1 MLHDPLYDMYKPH
14 CWRSLADSNDI
25 VLRTYSG
32 VKKAVSLDLPEV
44 VANAEA
50 PKDVEDR
57 LEYGSYNFIKDKVTR
72 QADVYVFRHIFHDWS
87 DQYAAKI
94 LSNLLPALKPGN
106 KLWLSEVVLPELSDK
121 NHVKDQFQR

>member
-1 MLHDPLYDMYKPH
+1 MANSD
-14 CWRSLADSNDI
+14 DI
-25 VLRTYSG
+25 VLRTYSC

-50 PKDVEDR
+50 PKDIEDR
-57 LEYGSYNFIKDKVTR
+57 LEYGSYNFITEEVTR
-72 QADVYVFRHIFHDWS
+72 QADAYVFRHIFHDWS

-94 LSNLLPALKPGN
+94 LENLLPALRPGN

-121 NHVKDQFQR
+121 NHIKDQMQR